1 MPVKEGGAGDDGS
14 YESYKALASS
24 LAGIHAPLMA
34 LGKKQFEEKAQ
45 SDRALGEQYY
55 ALYGDRQ
62 SAKDFHEQYKE
73 LPYNAHIKEGW
84 LKARA
89 SNEALALRTQL
100 VQEYTTATVKDPI
113 TGEDKLV
120 SESDDPNAFENWL
133 KTRTREFIST
143 NMGND
148 SDPRAFSEIF
158 LPQVEDTVSKLTG
171 EHINYRQQQK
181 EFKAIAEHSK
191 LISNIVSEHINEDG
205 AFFIEDEAKA
215 GLIAKLSTVYRGI
228 VMAGVGKEKTRKM
241 MSTAIQAIAE
251 RNEIKDIDGLL
262 DILGDVELDDG
273 IRIKDDPEMH
283 MELQNSLDKASRERY
298 EREEREKRELEEK
311 RQEEVEVVLKDMY
324 NRFGRNGVVDV
335 NAVMDELIHGKAKL
349 KVAEAHSFIMQLQ
362 ALRNVKDYQ
371 PPINYQK
378 EAWAKEEREYNAQL
392 KFLTEIETGAREFN
406 AKGILS
412 ANYLPAQY
420 KARYMASWTESKPT
434 ADKMFANITPNLHS
448 TLQATVFNGM
458 GFTEGQQIPAAYNYM
473 VLDVK
478 REFMIRAQKD
488 PDLMS
493 NTPRAMLE
501 LNQIVREK
509 TPQYQLDSK
518 AISNNPMLDVRDTKS
533 VRRAGRTDTF
543 LSRPENRTYIE
554 KIRNAPVE
562 KQAYLLKQ
570 AGVDPKTAE
579 HLYGIKLK
587 SKETGKKSSITD
599 YVKGK
604 K

>member
-55 ALYGDRQ
+55 AQYGDRQ

-181 EFKAIAEHSK
+181 EFKAIAENSK

-205 AFFIEDEAKA
+205 AFFIEEEAKA

-262 DILGDVELDDG
+262 YILGDIELDDG

-298 EREEREKRELEEK
+298 EREEREKREREEK
-311 RQEEVEVVLKDMY
+311 RQEVVEEVFKDMY
-324 NRFGRNGVVDV
+324 NRFGRHGIVDV
-335 NAVMDELIHGKAKL
+335 NAVMDELVNGKAEM
-349 KVAEAHSFIMQLQ
+349 KVDEAHSFIMQLQ

-371 PPINYQK
+371 PPVDYQ
-378 EAWAKEEREYNAQL
+378 ERAWAKEEREYNAQL

-406 AKGILS
+406 ANGILS

-420 KARYMASWTESKPT
+420 KARMMASWTESKPT

-458 GFTEGQQIPAAYNYM
+458 GFAEGQQLPASYNYM

-509 TPQYQLDSK
+509 TPQYRLDAK

-533 VRRAGRTDTF
+533 VRRAGREDVYGSGQRRQE
-543 LSRPENRTYIE
+543 LIKSM
-554 KIRNAPVE
+554 NALPHE
-562 KQAYLLKQ
+562 RQLEMLKKK
-570 AGVDPKTAE
+570 GIDPKTAE
-579 HLYGIKLK
+579 HRYGIKIQQK
-587 SKETGKKSSITD
+587 DTKQKKTITD